1 MKHRSQCIKSL
12 ILSGLSFFAP
22 TLDASANIE
31 NYNLKK
37 QCWSEYEFDVNT
49 TTRQAQLKSTHG
61 VGDLSQAPAKTRQA
75 NASLATVHEFFETV
89 FNWPSV
95 DGRGGKIHLYS
106 NFGIRAGAY
115 CDGLN
120 AFYVGSNRGGF
131 EQIAI
136 LYGHPDNPLDLAND
150 IDIVGHEFSHG
161 IYKNTQGVVN
171 ALQKNALN
179 ESVADMF
186 GVTIAAWMA
195 AGKDFSKLDPKPE
208 HYKIGK
214 VLAQIIEQHSPR
226 SLDGGAL
233 RNLANPSEQQDLD
246 HASQLE
252 GVSDIYQI
260 AGITNL
266 AFYLLA
272 EGGKH
277 PKRND
282 NISVNG
288 IGLAKASQIIFYL
301 LKHRLPFNTL
311 QEFAEAAKKAAGK
324 RFGKDSAEQK
334 ATQQAFAAVGLLMP
348 LPASETVAEETAPEI
363 SDEMTPEVE
372 ETTSSQFSGQSLLGV
387 LLALMGSSILYI
399 LYRGQ
404 RAANPAF
411 EDMSTTTYAAPLERG
426 GSETDDKNPS
436 LKAKIMVGGHQFS
449 VTLDQVRLVL
459 GREEPTLPADLL
471 KIFAEDSSM
480 SRKHCAISYEA
491 GSNELVVLNYSG
503 NGSKVNGRKLA
514 KEQQYCV
521 LFNKPVSLKIGRTEL
536 QISKK

>member
-1 MKHRSQCIKSL
+1 MIYRSKYIKIFIISGFSTLSL
-12 ILSGLSFFAP
+12 PLHA
-22 TLDASANIE
+22 ANIE

-49 TTRQAQLKSTHG
+49 TAKQQQLKATHG
-61 VGDLSQAPAKTRQA
+61 VNDLSIAPLKTQQA
-75 NASLATVHEFFETV
+75 NKSLATVHEFFERV
-89 FNWPSV
+89 FNWSSV
-95 DGRGGKIHLYS
+95 DGHGSTVHLYT
-106 NFGIRAGAY
+106 NFGIRAGSY

-161 IYKNTQGVVN
+161 VYKNTQGVVN
-171 ALQKNALN
+171 SLEKNALN

-186 GVTIAAWMA
+186 GVTIAAWVA
-195 AGKDFSKLDPKPE
+195 AGKDFSKLKPKAE

-226 SLDGGAL
+226 SLPGGAL
-233 RNLANPSEQQDLD
+233 RNLANPAQQQDLD
-246 HASQLE
+246 HYSQLE
-252 GVSDIYQI
+252 GVNDIYQI

-282 NISVNG
+282 DITVNG
-288 IGLAKASQIIFYL
+288 IGLNKAAEIIFYL

-311 QEFAEAAKKAAGK
+311 EEFAQATKKAAGK
-324 RFGKDSAEQK
+324 RFGKDSIEQQ
-334 ATQQAFAAVGLLMP
+334 ATQQAFAAVGLLTP
-348 LPASETVAEETAPEI
+348 LPASETPPTIPKDSLPDFTQTEKP
-363 SDEMTPEVE
+363 
-372 ETTSSQFSGQSLLGV
+372 FNGQSILGI

-404 RAANPAF
+404 HLSVVSRVKTINKS
-411 EDMSTTTYAAPLERG
+411 STQTKIEPNNRT
-426 GSETDDKNPS
+426 
-436 LKAKIMVGGHQFS
+436 LKASISIGKHHFS
-449 VTLDQVRLVL
+449 VTLDQVQLIL

-471 KIFAEDSSM
+471 KIFAEDSSI
-480 SRKHCAISYEA
+480 SRKHCAVSYDA
-491 GSNELVVLNYSG
+491 KRDELQFFNYSI
-503 NGSKVNGRKLA
+503 NGSVVNGHKITQN
-514 KEQQYCV
+514 QQRAI
-521 LFNKPVSLKIGRTEL
+521 LFNKPVHLRLGRTEL
-536 QISKK
+536 QINKK